1 MRPLASSA
9 SKPPSSRARES
20 LVPSAGSPLVESI
33 LLSRHGAVAASGPDA
48 GVAWHYGDPVAEQRA
63 LAEGRAVVD
72 QSHLGVVTVTGP
84 DRLTWL
90 NSLSSQEV
98 ASLAPGVGTEF
109 MILSPKGR
117 VEHVASLV
125 DDGETA
131 WLITETAA
139 DLATFLDRMRF
150 MLRVEVADVTAEWA
164 ALGEA
169 VDRAG
174 AEGEPVTWV
183 DPWPGVTSGGTSYS
197 VGQGGRERAWR
208 LVLVPRA
215 TVDAE
220 VDARL
225 EAGWMLAGTWASEAE
240 RIAAHRPRAAAEI
253 DDHSLP
259 HEYDWLRTAVHLHKG
274 CYRGQETVAKVHN
287 VGRPPRRLTF
297 LYLDGSA
304 HVIPEAGAE
313 LTISGTDTVAGR
325 ITSVA
330 RDREDGPIALAVI
343 KRSVDPAATL
353 VALSE
358 GGPIAA
364 TQEPIVD
371 PSGFS
376 VDRPPPPGPTMKGL
390 LMGKGCTADGGDLPE

>member
-1 MRPLASSA
+1 
-9 SKPPSSRARES
+9 
-20 LVPSAGSPLVESI
+20 
-33 LLSRHGAVAASGPDA
+33 
-48 GVAWHYGDPVAEQRA
+48 VAWHYGDPVGEQKA

-72 QSHLGVVTVTGP
+72 QSQLGVVSVTGP
-84 DRLTWL
+84 DRLSWL
-90 NSLSSQEV
+90 NSLATQEV
-98 ASLAPGVGTEF
+98 GALEPGDSAEF
-109 MILSPKGR
+109 MILSPQGR
-117 VEHVASLV
+117 IEHVAALV

-131 WLITETAA
+131 WLISETAPT
-139 DLATFLDRMRF
+139 LATFLDRMRF
-150 MLRVEVADVTAEWA
+150 MLRVEVADVTADWA
-164 ALGEA
+164 VLGEPVGRPA
-169 VDRAG
+169 A
-174 AEGEPVTWV
+174 AGEPVTWV
-183 DPWPGVTSGGTSYS
+183 DPWPGVTVGGTSYS

-215 TVDAE
+215 ALDAQI
-220 VDARL
+220 DSRL
-225 EAGWMLAGTWASEAE
+225 EAGWTLAGTWASEAE
-240 RIAAHRPRAAAEI
+240 RVSAHRPRAATEV

-304 HVIPEAGAE
+304 HVLPTAGTQ

-343 KRSVDPAATL
+343 KRSVDPSVTL
-353 VALSE
+353 VAVSE
-358 GGPIAA
+358 GGDIAA

-390 LMGKGCTADGGDLPE
+390 LMGKGCAADGGDVPE